1 MMNPEYPAPTVQNIA
16 SLENLYMAWNR
27 IEKSITYS
35 DVWYDEYEFSRFR
48 FNLGEDIKNIHD
60 ALMKGTYTLDK
71 IRPIPFPK
79 GGKNEDGSLKVR
91 QAFTISMK
99 DQLVWVAVCNI
110 LGSHIENKM
119 PGWSTGNRLFVP
131 MWKDNDETSPTF
143 DTWLCGSFMNSY
155 PFIYRKWNQG
165 WPRYRKVLTASI
177 KKMAIGR
184 SKSDKDKEILDDVDE
199 TEITDNTTLPAWLQ
213 IQYLTDGYFKGDKFK
228 HSLYWGSIDLKTF
241 YPTIQTEEL
250 AKCLIRCG
258 SVGNEDTK
266 LLISNLL
273 KFEVNTEGFSEQELT
288 DLAISDVNSIGLPT
302 GLIVGRWLAN
312 VYLLPVDEEVSK
324 ALRTNHNI
332 IHFRYVD
339 DHTFVADN
347 FKTLI
352 DWMHW
357 YYKLL
362 CNHKLE
368 INLGKLQ
375 PTLPKPLMDI
385 YTDLVKNGFNQAK
398 FNEDLAKAKEAM
410 NDDIDFNQAFS
421 IDPKYPS
428 PLMTLTLQKVSQI
441 SHFNLNL
448 LSKNETEMV
457 FHDLKSLVTV
467 DLPDAE
473 IKKDTRISF
482 ASTMLSRLMVD
493 SDLDLDS
500 IRSNRESF
508 LHSCEKEINVIEYKL
523 KILKSKEQA
532 TLTDYEKDE
541 IASLEGRQTG
551 IKACWSIAFGDFNV
565 ESKDPRR
572 TEFDKLNWAAIDDV
586 KKTLDES
593 EKQSK
598 KRANK
603 VYYLLL
609 KAIAE
614 TPDKTNI
621 WIRAMEFCIRHCP
634 NNIPNLYK
642 NLNHV
647 QLHNLGKLFL
657 RRQLNA
663 LCSKR
668 VFHTI
673 WRKLQNKTDKKE
685 DEFIDKFMESV
696 IPIDLHYYFLAGT
709 NDLLDFAKA
718 FYSFSQNGE
727 INHIEEFFNRHEKS
741 DINFY
746 LLYLIENGDKRKA
759 PEELISLIDSL
770 SNYAQPTGSYLESLL
785 INILGLKCKSPS
797 HEVEG
802 GHWQDIIHSSNS
814 EMLKQCF
821 QHAVKGGYIYN
832 PAKKQY
838 CFISIRD
845 LLLSPKWAARG
856 FAKSEYFACKLFVDI
871 VNYVDRMIKD
881 NPEIYPS
888 LRLDVANIRVSAE
901 TLNGINWHHLMS
913 DSPCFEINYSEQAEP
928 QILKRLYSPPALLD
942 DNIETPI
949 VYELGVIFYHIL
961 NGALEDDW
969 ENLIREMGFKWK
981 TRINALSNK
990 GRIGSSTKDLLYGC
1004 LLPHSW
1010 ESVRLKGKISKR
1022 LEARAIKN
1030 FNSLKDAA
1038 QNLLQTLRNQVV
1050 LRSVNIN
1057 GDAENPEHENTVNA
1071 IEFRIITVE

>member
-1 MMNPEYPAPTVQNIA
+1 MNPEYPASTVQNIA

-35 DVWYDEYEFSRFR
+35 DVWYDEYEFSRFK
-48 FNLGEDIKNIHD
+48 FNLGENIKNINE

-79 GGKNEDGSLKVR
+79 GGKNDDGSLKVR

-110 LGSHIENKM
+110 LGPHIEDKM

-143 DTWLCGSFMNSY
+143 GTWQCGSFMNSY

-177 KKMAIGR
+177 KKMAIGK
-184 SKSDKDKEILDDVDE
+184 SKSEKDNEILDDVDE
-199 TEITDNTTLPAWLQ
+199 TEITDNSTLPTWLQ
-213 IQYLTDGYFKGDKFK
+213 TQYLTDGYFKGKSFK
-228 HSLYWGSIDLKTF
+228 HSLFWGSIDLKTF
-241 YPTIQTEEL
+241 YPTIHTEEL
-250 AKCLIRCG
+250 AQCLIKYG
-258 SVGNEDTK
+258 SVANEDTR
-266 LLISNLL
+266 LLINNLL
-273 KFEVNTEGFSEQELT
+273 KFEVDIEGFSDQELT
-288 DLAISDVNSIGLPT
+288 DLAIKDADSIGLPT
-302 GLIVGRWLAN
+302 GLIVGGWLAN
-312 VYLLPVDEEVSK
+312 VYLLPIDEQVSK
-324 ALRTNHNI
+324 ALKEKHSI

-339 DHTFVADN
+339 DHTFVAHD

-362 CNHKLE
+362 CDRKLE

-385 YTDLVKNGFNQAK
+385 YADLVKNGFNQAK
-398 FNEDLAKAKEAM
+398 LNEDLEKAKEVM
-410 NDDIDFNQAFS
+410 NDGIDFNQAFS

-508 LHSCEKEINVIEYKL
+508 LHSCDKEIDVIEYKL
-523 KILKSKEQA
+523 KTLKSIEQA
-532 TLTDYEKDE
+532 TLTDSEKDE
-541 IASLEGRQTG
+541 IVSLDERQTG
-551 IKACWSIAFGDFNV
+551 IKACRSIAFGDFNV
-565 ESKDPRR
+565 ESDDHRR

-609 KAIAE
+609 KAIEE

-621 WIRAMEFCIRHCP
+621 WIRTMEFCIRHCP
-634 NNIPNLYK
+634 HNIPNIYEK
-642 NLNHV
+642 LNQV
-647 QLHNLGKLFL
+647 QLHHLGKLFL

-663 LCSKR
+663 LCSQR

-673 WRKLQNKTDKKE
+673 WRKIQNKTDKKE
-685 DEFIDKFMESV
+685 DEFINKFMESV
-696 IPIDLHYYFLAGT
+696 IPIELPYYFLAGA

-727 INHIEEFFNRHEKS
+727 IDRIDEFFNRHEKS

-759 PEELISLIDSL
+759 PEEVISLIDSL
-770 SNYAQPTGSYLESLL
+770 SNYAQPTGFYLESLL
-785 INILGLKCKSPS
+785 INILGLKCKFPS
-797 HEVEG
+797 QEVEG
-802 GHWQDIIHSSNS
+802 GHWKDIIHSSHS
-814 EMLKQCF
+814 EMLEQCF
-821 QHAVKGGYIYN
+821 QHAVKGDNIYD
-832 PAKKQY
+832 PADKQDY
-838 CFISIRD
+838 SISIRN
-845 LLLSPKWAARG
+845 LLMSPKWATRG
-856 FAKSEYFACKLFVDI
+856 FSKSEYFACKLFVDI
-871 VNYVDRMIKD
+871 VNYVDGMIKES
-881 NPEIYPS
+881 PEIYPS
-888 LRLDVANIRVSAE
+888 LRLDIANIYVSTE
-901 TLNGINWHHLMS
+901 TLNGINWHHLMI
-913 DSPCFEINYSEQAEP
+913 DRPCFYIKYTEQEEP

-949 VYELGVIFYHIL
+949 VYELGVVFYHIL

-981 TRINALSNK
+981 SRINALSNK

-1004 LLPHSW
+1004 LLPNSW
-1010 ESVRLKGKISKR
+1010 ESIRLKGKISKR

-1038 QNLLQTLRNQVV
+1038 NSLLRTLRNQVV

-1057 GDAENPEHENTVNA
+1057 EDVGNGENGNAVNA